1 MPNPRLS
8 TPNSKQKHRFA
19 ILRLAVKGLLGGT
32 TGANKNMMIIFD
44 AQLKSRKLLDIICAF
59 SATRDAV

>member
-8 TPNSKQKHRFA
+8 TPNSKQKHRLT

-59 SATRDAV
+59 SATRDAA